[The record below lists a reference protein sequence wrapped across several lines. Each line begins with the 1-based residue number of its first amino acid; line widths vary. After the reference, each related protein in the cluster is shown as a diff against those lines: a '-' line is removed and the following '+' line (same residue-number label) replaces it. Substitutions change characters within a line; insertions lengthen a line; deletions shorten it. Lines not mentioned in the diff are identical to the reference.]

1 MNITMIGLDIAKQIF
16 HAAGLNRSGK
26 VLLKRKLRR
35 HQVLEWFAQQ
45 SPTRVSLEGCAS
57 AHYWARELEQLGHEV
72 HLLAAQHVKPYVM
85 GNKNDYNDAV
95 AIAEAA
101 GRPRLHRIAI
111 KTVAQQDIQALHRM
125 RQSVVSERVAL
136 CNQVRGLLGEYGLI
150 VKQGI
155 SALRTAIPEILEDG
169 EKGLTGLFREL
180 LQQKYHQL
188 QQLDEHV
195 AYYNDQL
202 QQQAKASETIQ
213 RLQSLPGF
221 GPIVASTYHAVIGDG
236 KVFSNGREVSAS
248 LGLVPRQHSSGG
260 KEQLLGIS
268 KRGDGYLR
276 SLIVHGAR
284 AVVKHAHKKDDALS
298 RWVVRLIERRGKNKA
313 TVALANKLAR
323 IAWAITTQGS
333 RYHPRHSVVSDGAA
347 A

>member
-16 HAAGLNRSGK
+16 HVAGLNQAGK
-26 VLLKRKLRR
+26 VVLKRKLRR
-35 HQVLEWFAQQ
+35 KQLLEWFAQQ
-45 SPTRVSLEGCAS
+45 AATKVSMEGCAS
-57 AHYWARELEQLGHEV
+57 AHHWARELKKLGHEV
-72 HLLAAQHVKPYVM
+72 QLIAAQHVKPYVV

-95 AIAEAA
+95 AIAEAS
-101 GRPRLHRIAI
+101 GRPRIHTVAI

-125 RQSVVSERVAL
+125 RKSVVVDRVAL
-136 CNQVRGLLGEYGLI
+136 CNQIRGLLGEYGLI
-150 VKQGI
+150 VNQGI
-155 SALRTAIPEILEDG
+155 SALRKAIPEILEEG
-169 EKGLTGLFREL
+169 ENGLTGLFREL
-180 LQQKYHQL
+180 LQQKYQQL
-188 QQLDEHV
+188 QQLDEHMT
-195 AYYNDQL
+195 YYNDQI

-236 KVFSNGREVSAS
+236 KAFRRGREVSAS

-260 KEQLLGIS
+260 KDQLLGIS

-284 AVVKHAHKKDDALS
+284 AVIKHAHKKDDALN

-323 IAWAITTQGS
+323 IAWAITTQAS
-333 RYHPRHSVVSDGAA
+333 RYHPRELIVSNATPA
-347 A
+347 